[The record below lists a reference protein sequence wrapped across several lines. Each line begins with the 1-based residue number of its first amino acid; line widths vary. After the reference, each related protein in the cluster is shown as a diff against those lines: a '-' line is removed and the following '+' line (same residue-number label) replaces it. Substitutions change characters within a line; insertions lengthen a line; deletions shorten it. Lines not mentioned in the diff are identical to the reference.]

1 MKAPAL
7 VLGLVSSIGGL
18 ISTRRGAVSAGIL
31 LILLGVA
38 FVTYSF
44 VWKDWCAGIQHGW
57 SGGTWGKTGLGG
69 ELGQCIRAKGWFEF

>member
-1 MKAPAL
+1 
-7 VLGLVSSIGGL
+7 
-18 ISTRRGAVSAGIL
+18 
-31 LILLGVA
+31 VA